1 MATEGLARY
10 APLTGIGFA
19 VLTALGA
26 VIIGE
31 YSYVPPTDELKTF
44 FEEDN
49 NRIYVG
55 SYLSLLGMLALIW
68 FAGSVR
74 DHLEEGR
81 PQARRLAMV
90 AFAGGTVAAAQ
101 FMVGYV
107 ALIAGAVRADDDGG
121 LTEGAAATLYDLS
134 TTLSGVGAPMAF
146 AAFLGAVGLVTL
158 RTNVFPAWLGWVSLA
173 LAVGLASPI
182 SFVFV
187 ALVVVWAVVVAIA
200 IFRAQSIPGTTS

>member
-19 VLTALGA
+19 ALVVIGA
-26 VIIGE
+26 VIVGE
-31 YSYVPPTDELKTF
+31 YSYVPPADELRTF

-55 SYLSLLGMLALIW
+55 SYLGLLGMLALIW

-74 DHLEEGR
+74 DHLVEGR

-90 AFAGGTVAAAQ
+90 ALAGGTAAAAQ

-107 ALIAGAVRADDDGG
+107 ALISGAARADDADGI
-121 LTEGAAATLYDLS
+121 TEGAATALYDLYG
-134 TTLSGVGAPMAF
+134 TLGGVGAPMAL
-146 AAFLGAVGLVTL
+146 AAFLGAVGLVAL
-158 RTNVFPAWLGWVSLA
+158 RTDAFPAWLGWASLG
-173 LAVGLASPI
+173 LAVGLASPVA
-182 SFVFV
+182 FVFV
-187 ALVVVWAVVVAIA
+187 AFVVVWAVVVAIA
-200 IFRAQSIPGTTS
+200 IFRAQPIS